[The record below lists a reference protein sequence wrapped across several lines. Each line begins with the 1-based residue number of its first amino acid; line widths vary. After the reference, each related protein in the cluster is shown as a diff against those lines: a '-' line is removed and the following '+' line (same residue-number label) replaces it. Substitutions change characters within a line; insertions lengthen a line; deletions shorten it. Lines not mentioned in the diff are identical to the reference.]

1 MNQNV
6 VGVILFSV
14 IVGIAIFVS
23 EYFAPIPAPLPVY
36 ERPVTV
42 DNKYSCSHRSRTVI
56 NQSIPVGV
64 ADIKVVQAVLNPQ
77 ANVFNAEFLIKKE
90 NPRTEAVGIAL
101 HFFVKNGRTTQY
113 LATETI
119 TVVPDFDSRGNATD
133 DVTASFK
140 WLNNFEQRN
149 NLYVIA
155 EPSSNYNKSKDLEP
169 IFDESKATSVLLDKG
184 K

>member
-14 IVGIAIFVS
+14 IVGVAIFVS
-23 EYFAPIPAPLPVY
+23 ELFYVAPMPPTVY
-36 ERPVTV
+36 AKPVTV
-42 DNKYSCSHRSRTVI
+42 ENKYSCSHHSRTVI
-56 NQSIPVGV
+56 NQTIPVGV

-77 ANVFNAEFLIKKE
+77 ANEFNAEFLIKKE

-113 LATETI
+113 LATETM

-169 IFDESKATSVLLDKG
+169 IFDETKATSVLLDKG